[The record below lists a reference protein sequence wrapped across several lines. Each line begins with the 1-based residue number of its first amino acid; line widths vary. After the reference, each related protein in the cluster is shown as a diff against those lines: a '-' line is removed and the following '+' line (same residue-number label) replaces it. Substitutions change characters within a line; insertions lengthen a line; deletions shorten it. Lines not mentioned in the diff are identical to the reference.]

1 MKILFFDLKAFG
13 PFTDKP
19 IDLSKGSEG
28 FHIIYGPNE
37 AGKSAALRAIRALF
51 YGIHERTPDTFLHEG
66 TKLRIGARI
75 KHSDGSELIF
85 QRRKGR
91 TKTLLNENDEPLDER
106 VLERFLGG
114 IDEALFAKMFG
125 ISYDD
130 LIQGGK
136 EIIAGHGDIGESLF
150 AAGLGKGGLRKVLS
164 ELDDKTDALFK
175 PQAQK
180 RYINIKIS
188 EFQEA
193 KKETQKASLS
203 SQDWDTHQRN
213 LREAQ
218 NQKGNFVG
226 RPNELNTELNHLKRL
241 RDVLPALGD
250 LKETRNKRTSM
261 GDVLILS
268 PEFPQQRRD
277 ALQTLNRAKADAEK
291 AQKYMQTYR
300 LELEQIHI
308 PKNIIA
314 MESVIKELQQRL
326 GSHLKAKK
334 DLTNLL
340 TKRSQ
345 LLSDAENILRDI
357 RPDITIEKVESIRIS
372 APRRKQIHEL
382 SSQHG
387 ILIEKQG
394 NATKQHAIIIDK
406 IDQAKKELETLGE
419 SKDIGEL
426 RELYEFIR
434 GQGDMEKRL
443 KETRKELQTL
453 DEQASI
459 DLRKL
464 PLWTRD
470 LDSLEALTTP
480 QQETID
486 RFEKSMSDQEMRLER
501 IKIAANNADSK
512 IKELNA
518 DIQSLEVVGEIPTE
532 DDLLRARER
541 RQKGWELIRRTWME
555 GTSVDAEASVF
566 DSSLPL
572 DAAYEKSV
580 NEADE
585 ISDRLRREADRVAQK
600 TTWRAEL
607 KQHEEELINYRAE
620 EGIIRQGMIEINEQW
635 SQLWLPLGIQPL
647 SPKEMRP
654 WLISQQN
661 LVHLSERVRNAR
673 LNVSLIEKEI
683 EDFKSRLLTVFA
695 DLGETGHSKVQS
707 LNILSNIANKVITRH
722 DETETQREF
731 SRKILKDS
739 QAQLKSVGDEKDN
752 ANTKITQWQNEWNK
766 VIKGIGFDVFIE
778 SSVVSSYIERVQQLF
793 EKIDEASKLSDR
805 IAGIERDENRFSSDV
820 KAIVE
825 TTAPDLLLVTVEQ
838 AASMLDERYKEAR
851 KDEVKQNELLR
862 QIKEKEQ
869 DLQSADDII
878 RENTRIL
885 DRLREQAKCSSYDE
899 MEGIER
905 RSGEARELD
914 NVVHQLERQILPYAA
929 GGTIADLIEETAG
942 INPDELPLRIEQME
956 KEIKELNSSISALDQ
971 RIGGEEK
978 EIEKM
983 DGSASA
989 AEAAEK
995 AQSILAQLRE
1005 GVEQYVHL
1013 KLVAEILRDEIER
1026 YRSQHQG
1033 PILKRASEIFS
1044 TITLGSFSG
1053 LKAGYDS
1060 EDRPVLI
1067 GVRPSGKEVGVEG
1080 MSDGTSDQLYLSL
1093 RLSSIERQ
1101 IGGGETLPFI
1111 VDDILVN
1118 FDDDRSRATL
1128 KILTEL
1134 SLKTQIIFFTHHQH
1148 LLQLAQ
1154 KVIAP
1159 DILYIH
1165 NI

>member
-28 FHIIYGPNE
+28 FHVIYGPNE

-91 TKTLLNENDEPLDER
+91 TKTLLNENDEPLDES

-136 EIIAGHGDIGESLF
+136 EIIAGHGDVGESLF

-164 ELDDKTDALFK
+164 ELDGKTDELFK

-193 KKETQKASLS
+193 KGEMLKTSLS

-213 LREAQ
+213 LREAKD
-218 NQKGNFVG
+218 QKGNFVG
-226 RPNELNTELNHLKRL
+226 RLNKLIAEINHLKRL
-241 RDVLPALGD
+241 RDVLPALGE
-250 LKETRNKRTSM
+250 LKETRNKRANM
-261 GDVLILS
+261 GDVLVLS

-277 ALQTLNRAKADAEK
+277 ALQALNRAKADAEK
-291 AQKYMQTYR
+291 AQKYMQTYG
-300 LELEQIHI
+300 LELEQIYI

-314 MESVIKELQQRL
+314 MEGVIKELQQRL
-326 GSHLKAKK
+326 GSHLKAKR

-345 LLSDAENILRDI
+345 FLSDAENILRDI
-357 RPDITIEKVESIRIS
+357 RPDLTIEKVESIRIS
-372 APRRKQIHEL
+372 APRRKKIHEL

-387 ILIEKQG
+387 ILVEKQDNSVKQLAVIIEK
-394 NATKQHAIIIDK
+394 IE
-406 IDQAKKELETLGE
+406 QAKKEFEILGE
-419 SKDIGEL
+419 PKDISEL
-426 RELYEFIR
+426 REMYEFIR
-434 GQGDMEKRL
+434 GQGDIEKRF
-443 KETRKELQTL
+443 KEARKELQIL
-453 DEQASI
+453 EEQAKVE
-459 DLRKL
+459 LRKL
-464 PLWTRD
+464 PLWTKD

-486 RFEKSMSDQEMRLER
+486 RFEKSMSDHEMRLES
-501 IKIAANNADSK
+501 IKMAAKNADRK
-512 IKELNA
+512 IRKLNA
-518 DIQSLEVVGEIPTE
+518 DIQSLEVIGEIPTE
-532 DDLLRARER
+532 EDLLKARER
-541 RQKGWELIRRTWME
+541 RQKGWKLILRTWIE
-555 GTSVDAEASVF
+555 GASVDAEASVF

-607 KQHEEELINYRAE
+607 KQLEEELINYRAE
-620 EGIIRQGMIEINEQW
+620 EGIIKQGMIEINEQW
-635 SQLWLPLGIQPL
+635 SQQWLPLGIQPL
-647 SPKEMRP
+647 SPKEMRA
-654 WLISQQN
+654 WLNSQQN
-661 LVHLSERVRNAR
+661 LVRLSERVRNAR

-683 EDFKSRLLTVFA
+683 KELKSRLLTIL
-695 DLGETGHSKVQS
+695 DNLGEPGHSEVQP
-707 LNILSNIANKVITRH
+707 LNIPLNIANKVIIRH

-731 SRKILKDS
+731 SRKILRDS
-739 QAQLKSVGDEKDN
+739 QVQLKSAGDDKDN
-752 ANTKITQWQNEWNK
+752 ANMKITRWQNEWNE
-766 VIKGIGFDVFIE
+766 ILKGIGFDAFIE
-778 SSVVSSYIERVQQLF
+778 PSVVSSYIERVQQLF
-793 EKIDEASKLSDR
+793 EKIDEASKISDR
-805 IAGIERDENRFSSDV
+805 IAGIERDENLFSSDV

-825 TTAPDLLLVTVEQ
+825 TTAPDLISVTVEQ

-851 KDEVKQNELLR
+851 KDEVRQNELLR

-869 DLQSADDII
+869 DLQYADDIV
-878 RENTRIL
+878 RENTAIL

-899 MEGIER
+899 MEEIER

-914 NVVHQLERQILPYAA
+914 NAVHQLERQILPYTA
-929 GGTIADLIEETAG
+929 GGTIADLIEETAEL
-942 INPDELPLRIEQME
+942 NPDELPLRIEQME
-956 KEIKELNSSISALDQ
+956 KEIKELNSNISTLDQ

-983 DGSASA
+983 DGSARA

-995 AQSILAQLRE
+995 AQSTFAQLRE

-1013 KLVAEILRDEIER
+1013 KLAAEILRDEIER

-1118 FDDDRSRATL
+1118 FDDDRSGATL

-1148 LLQLAQ
+1148 LVQLAQ

-1165 NI
+1165 SL

>member
-28 FHIIYGPNE
+28 FHVIYGPNE
-37 AGKSAALRAIRALF
+37 AGKSAALRAIRAIF

-91 TKTLLNENDEPLDER
+91 TKTLLNENDEPLDES

-136 EIIAGHGDIGESLF
+136 EIIAGHGDVGESLF

-164 ELDDKTDALFK
+164 ELDGKTDELFK

-193 KKETQKASLS
+193 KGEMLKTSLS
-203 SQDWDTHQRN
+203 SRDWDTHQRN
-213 LREAQ
+213 LKEAQ
-218 NQKGNFVG
+218 DQKVNFVG
-226 RPNELNTELNHLKRL
+226 RLNKLIAEINHLKRL
-241 RDVLPALGD
+241 RDVLPALGE
-250 LKETRNKRTSM
+250 LKETRNKRANM
-261 GDVLILS
+261 GDILLLS
-268 PEFPQQRRD
+268 LEFPRQRRD
-277 ALQTLNRAKADAEK
+277 ALQALNRAKADAEK
-291 AQKYMQTYR
+291 ARKYMQTHR

-314 MESVIKELQQRL
+314 MEGVIKELQQRL
-326 GSHLKAKK
+326 GSHLKAKR

-345 LLSDAENILRDI
+345 FLSDAENILRDI
-357 RPDITIEKVESIRIS
+357 RPDLTIEKVESIRIS
-372 APRRKQIHEL
+372 APRRKHIHDL

-387 ILIEKQG
+387 ILVEKQD
-394 NATKQHAIIIDK
+394 NAAKQLAVITEK
-406 IDQAKKELETLGE
+406 IEQAKKELETLGE
-419 SKDIGEL
+419 PKDISEL
-426 RELYEFIR
+426 REMYEFIR
-434 GQGDMEKRL
+434 GQGDIEKL
-443 KETRKELQTL
+443 FKEARKELQIL
-453 DEQASI
+453 EEQANI
-459 DLRKL
+459 ELRKL
-464 PLWTRD
+464 LLWTKD

-486 RFEKSMSDQEMRLER
+486 RFEKSMSDHEMKLES
-501 IKIAANNADSK
+501 IKMAANNADNK
-512 IKELNA
+512 IRKLNA
-518 DIQSLEVVGEIPTE
+518 DIQSLEVIGEIPTE
-532 DDLLRARER
+532 EDLLKARER
-541 RQKGWELIRRTWME
+541 RQKGWKLIRRTWIE
-555 GTSVDAEASVF
+555 GASVDAEASVF

-572 DAAYEKSV
+572 DDAYEKSV

-607 KQHEEELINYRAE
+607 KQLEEELINYRAE
-620 EGIIRQGMIEINEQW
+620 EGIIKQGMIEINEQW
-635 SQLWLPLGIQPL
+635 SQQWLPLGIQPL
-647 SPKEMRP
+647 SPKEMRA
-654 WLISQQN
+654 WLNSQQN
-661 LVHLSERVRNAR
+661 LVRLSERVRNAR

-683 EDFKSRLLTVFA
+683 KELKSRLLTIL
-695 DLGETGHSKVQS
+695 DNLGETGHPEVQPLNIPLNIASKV
-707 LNILSNIANKVITRH
+707 IIRY

-731 SRKILKDS
+731 SRKILRDS
-739 QAQLKSVGDEKDN
+739 QVQLKSAGDDKDN
-752 ANTKITQWQNEWNK
+752 ANMKIIRWQNEWNE
-766 VIKGIGFDVFIE
+766 ILKGIGFDAFIE
-778 SSVVSSYIERVQQLF
+778 PSVVGSYIERVQQLF
-793 EKIDEASKLSDR
+793 EKIDEASKISDR
-805 IAGIERDENRFSSDV
+805 IAGIERDENLFSSDV

-825 TTAPDLLLVTVEQ
+825 TTATDLISVTVEQ

-851 KDEVKQNELLR
+851 KDEVRQNELLR

-869 DLQSADDII
+869 DLQSANDII
-878 RENTRIL
+878 RENTAIL
-885 DRLREQAKCSSYDE
+885 DRLREQAKCSSYDK
-899 MEGIER
+899 MEEIER

-914 NVVHQLERQILPYAA
+914 NAVHQLERQILPYTA
-929 GGTIADLIEETAG
+929 GGTIVDLIEETAEL
-942 INPDELPLRIEQME
+942 NPDELPLRIEQME
-956 KEIKELNSSISALDQ
+956 KEIKELNSNISTLDQ

-983 DGSASA
+983 DGSARA

-995 AQSILAQLRE
+995 AQSTLAQLRE

-1013 KLVAEILRDEIER
+1013 KLAAEILRDEIER

-1033 PILKRASEIFS
+1033 PILKRASEIFA

-1067 GVRPSGKEVGVEG
+1067 GVRPSGNEIGVEG
-1080 MSDGTSDQLYLSL
+1080 MSEGTSDQLYLSL

-1148 LLQLAQ
+1148 LVQLAE

-1159 DILYIH
+1159 GILYIH